1 MTPRK
6 VLVNISTD
14 IDKSHTWKYVRI
26 TGHGLNQ
33 ESTGQTRLIHEKKGS
48 DPNGAYLSQNHRI
61 PIWSDFWLQY

>member
-48 DPNGAYLSQNHRI
+48 DPFYR
-61 PIWSDFWLQY
+61 